1 MEENTINSQEMDET
15 IRNIKKELRANMNGI
30 ASSQMRRGGMPH
42 HVVWG
47 IELPRL
53 RNIASEFPKDRRLA
67 QRLWNENVRESQL
80 LGILLTPPQ
89 EYLPEVADIWVH
101 EARTP
106 EAVSLLAMELVAP
119 QPWAT
124 DMAFRWIAGTAP
136 LASLCGWLTLCR
148 LLRQGATLMPR
159 SEEELRDHATAITPD
174 APLYLRKAVMQTLEA
189 METDGP
195 SPLPLH
201 KGGE

>member
-1 MEENTINSQEMDET
+1 MEET

-53 RNIASEFPKDRRLA
+53 RNIAAEFAPDRSLG
-67 QRLWNENVRESQL
+67 QRLWSENVRESQL
-80 LGILLTPPQ
+80 LGILLTPAQ
-89 EYLPEVADIWVH
+89 EFLPEVADIWVH

-106 EAVSLLAMELVAP
+106 EAVSLLAMELIAP

-124 DMAFRWIAGTAP
+124 DMAFRWIAGTHP
-136 LASLCGWLTLCR
+136 LASLCGWLTMCR
-148 LLRQGATLMPR
+148 LLRQGNKLMPR
-159 SEEELRDHATAITPD
+159 SEAELRDHASALSTD
-174 APLYLRKAVMQTLEA
+174 APLYLRKAAYQTIE
-189 METDGP
+189 EINP
-195 SPLPLH
+195 
-201 KGGE
+201 

>member
-1 MEENTINSQEMDET
+1 MEENTIDTMDET

-53 RNIASEFPKDRRLA
+53 RNIAAEFPRDRALG
-67 QRLWNENVRESQL
+67 QRLWSENVRESQL

-89 EYLPEVADIWVH
+89 EFLPEVADIWVH

-106 EAVSLLAMELVAP
+106 EAVSLLAMELISP

-124 DMAFRWIAGTAP
+124 DMAFRWIAGTHE
-136 LASLCGWLTLCR
+136 LASLCGWLTICR
-148 LLRQGATLMPR
+148 LLRQGNRLMPR
-159 SEEELRDHATAITPD
+159 SEAELRDHASALSAD
-174 APLYLRKAVMQTLEA
+174 APLPLRKAVMQTIEA
-189 METDGP
+189 MEGP

>member
-1 MEENTINSQEMDET
+1 MEET

-30 ASSQMRRGGMPH
+30 ASTQMRRGGMPH

-53 RNIASEFPKDRRLA
+53 RNIAAEFTPDRALG
-67 QRLWNENVRESQL
+67 QRLWSENVRESQL
-80 LGILLTPPQ
+80 LGILLTPAQ
-89 EYLPEVADIWVH
+89 EFLPEVADIWVH

-106 EAVSLLAMELVAP
+106 EAVSLLAMELIAP

-124 DMAFRWIAGTAP
+124 DMAFRWIAGTYP
-136 LASLCGWLTLCR
+136 LASLCGWLTMCR
-148 LLRQGATLMPR
+148 LLRQGNKLMPR
-159 SEEELRDHATAITPD
+159 SEAELRDHAAALSPN

-189 METDGP
+189 MEGP
-195 SPLPLH
+195 APNPSL
-201 KGGE
+201 